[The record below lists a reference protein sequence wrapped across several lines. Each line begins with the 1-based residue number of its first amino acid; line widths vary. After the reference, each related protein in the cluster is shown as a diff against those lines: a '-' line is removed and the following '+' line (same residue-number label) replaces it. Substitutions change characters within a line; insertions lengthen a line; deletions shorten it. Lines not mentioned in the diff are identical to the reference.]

1 MEVRKCFKRIIYE
14 MFLHKTFFNI
24 FKILKYYL
32 NIVKHLIHFLQKLF
46 KIKSVFDTDFRK
58 HI

>member
-1 MEVRKCFKRIIYE
+1 

-24 FKILKYYL
+24 FKILKNYL
-32 NIVKHLIHFLQKLF
+32 NFVKHLIHFLQKLF
-46 KIKSVFDTDFRK
+46 KTKSIFDIDFKK